1 MKIKLRK
8 MTLHEYNVFYDYS
21 SNQHANELM
30 RELNISFDKALHET
44 EIELKEMLPD
54 GLDTKH
60 NSLMVIEDTLDA
72 KIVGFIWYLYEL
84 TNDIQ
89 QVFLSDFVIQ
99 KQERQKGYATA
110 ALYEMGKTAK
120 SCGCEESV
128 LFVANENVPAQKLY
142 TKCGYAFLKD
152 NGNGMFM
159 KKKL

>member
-8 MTLHEYNVFYDYS
+8 MTLQEYNVFYDYS

-44 EIELKEMLPD
+44 ETELKEMLPD
-54 GLDTKH
+54 GLDTKN
-60 NSLMVIEDTLDA
+60 NSLMVIEDTLDS
-72 KIVGFIWYLYEL
+72 KIVGFMWYLYEL

-89 QVFLSDFVIQ
+89 QVFLCDFVIQ

-110 ALYEMGKTAK
+110 ALYEMEKIAK

-142 TKCGYAFLKD
+142 TKCGYIFLKN